1 MLSEPSYQEV
11 LTFPAPPISLF
22 CCTYTFSKK
31 MLKYY
36 RGSCNDIH
44 MNIVKYKKDKKV
56 GMKESRKIYLP
67 T

>member
-11 LTFPAPPISLF
+11 IEFPASSISLL
-22 CCTYTFSKK
+22 CCIYTFSKK
-31 MLKYY
+31 ILKYY
-36 RGSCNDIH
+36 KGSCKDIH
-44 MNIVKYKKDKKV
+44 MNTVKYKKDKKV